1 MAAED
6 RKTKSPEV
14 SSSALAAKARRR
26 SRRRRKMLLLSL
38 LVLILAGTT
47 GFFAYKYHQANQQ
60 AKLEANPKA
69 AAAQQIN
76 DLVDKV
82 GKLVVL
88 PSGETPT
95 VATVT
100 DISKLKGQA
109 FFAPAQN
116 GDKVLI
122 YTQAKK
128 AVLYRP
134 SQNKVIEIAPL
145 NIGSSSSS
153 SSGSSDSSTSSD
165 NSSAGDVNQSSGT
178 N

>member
-1 MAAED
+1 MAQED
-6 RKTKSPEV
+6 KKPKLP
-14 SSSALAAKARRR
+14 SAYHTAPALRPRRR
-26 SRRRRKMLLLSL
+26 SRRRRTMLTT
-38 LVLILAGTT
+38 LVILILAGAT
-47 GFFAYKYHQANQQ
+47 GFFAYKWHQANQQ

-69 AAAQQIN
+69 AAAQQID
-76 DLVDKV
+76 DLVDQV
-82 GKLVVL
+82 SKLVVL
-88 PSGETPT
+88 PTGETPT

-134 SQNKVIEIAPL
+134 SENRVIEIAPL
-145 NIGSSSSS
+145 NIGNNSS
-153 SSGSSDSSTSSD
+153 SSGSSDDSSQ
-165 NSSAGDVNQSSGT
+165 AGDVNQSQ
-178 N
+178 